1 MLTEPPKHPQLGLE
15 QGPQALGPIR
25 MPLPAC
31 LLFLRMID
39 ARVYGALH
47 GSGAAGGVRRE
58 SAPRVDG
65 AVGGLLH
72 RLHRAIFGR
81 LDDACPLA
89 TAPGEQRGPIF
100 VLMAPPR
107 LARLAAPTRAVSQR
121 VLSAACGLA
130 LVPSRVREVL
140 RFHRARQ
147 LPIGGRGERRLAQPP
162 TPARAGAEMAP
173 SFPGHAS
180 RRTRQAPQE
189 GGEHPV
195 RPRGLALVE
204 EGVGEGMAGA
214 LAAIAPGAF
223 ASRAVGIGPPRSDV
237 LAPAPGTLQG
247 TLLPPQRME
256 VGVTL
261 LDLEEG
267 VDIREHRHG

>member
-1 MLTEPPKHPQLGLE
+1 MLWPCLQRVEMHLQVL
-15 QGPQALGPIR
+15 PIR
-25 MPLPAC
+25 RFGNAIDSGRLRPIQRLEACAQIVHGEVVHQRCKEHRWLTARPLGYPLDSRRRRGSTSACGRRGHRVVSGLCPPLLSGRYPASSLVWGHPTSSRPLEGLPVC
-31 LLFLRMID
+31 WLYHPTPFLR
-39 ARVYGALH
+39 AR
-47 GSGAAGGVRRE
+47 
-58 SAPRVDG
+58 P
-65 AVGGLLH
+65 
-72 RLHRAIFGR
+72 
-81 LDDACPLA
+81 
-89 TAPGEQRGPIF
+89 
-100 VLMAPPR
+100 
-107 LARLAAPTRAVSQR
+107 
-121 VLSAACGLA
+121 
-130 LVPSRVREVL
+130 
-140 RFHRARQ
+140 

-237 LAPAPGTLQG
+237 LAPAPGTPQG